1 MNQLKTAKKISKDQ
15 FLYIIS
21 IVYVVFMICANVM
34 ASKIISVGGFIIDA
48 GTLTYPFTFMIGDVL
63 ADLYGYKS
71 AKKIILWGFVANFI
85 FSIFCM
91 LGTFVPGLYVDD
103 VLTNSYNILFSYN
116 IRILI
121 AGFLGYI
128 FGSMLNAA
136 SLVWIKKITG
146 EKWLALRTIGSTVLG
161 AAVDTALFTVIAW
174 VGSIPVKD
182 MIIMGL
188 SGYVVKIIFETVIAT
203 PLDYALIPIILKKV
217 EGFQNE
223 S

>member
-1 MNQLKTAKKISKDQ
+1 MNQLKTAKKISKEQ
-15 FLYIIS
+15 FFYIIS

-48 GTLTYPFTFMIGDVL
+48 GTLTYPFTFMLGDVL
-63 ADLYGYKS
+63 ADLYGYRM
-71 AKKIILWGFVANFI
+71 AKKIILWGFAANFI
-85 FSIFCM
+85 FSICCM
-91 LGTFVPGLYVDD
+91 LGTFVPGLYADD
-103 VLTNSYNILFSYN
+103 VLTNSYDILFAYN

-128 FGSMLNAA
+128 FGTMLNAA

-174 VGSIPVKD
+174 VGSIPVRD

-188 SGYVVKIIFETVIAT
+188 SGYVVKIIFEAIIAT
-203 PLDYALIPIILKKV
+203 PLDYALLPIIRKKV
-217 EGFQNE
+217 EGF
-223 S
+223 SK

>member
-1 MNQLKTAKKISKDQ
+1 MNQLKTSKKISKDQ
-15 FLYIIS
+15 FFYIIS

-63 ADLYGYKS
+63 ADLYGYKP
-71 AKKIILWGFVANFI
+71 AKKIILWGFAANFI

-91 LGTFVPGLYVDD
+91 LGTFVPGLYADD
-103 VLTNSYNILFSYN
+103 ALTNSYNILFSYN

-128 FGSMLNAA
+128 FGTILNAA

-188 SGYVVKIIFETVIAT
+188 SGYVVKIIFEAIIAT
-203 PLDYALIPIILKKV
+203 PLDYALLPIIRKKV
-217 EGFQNE
+217 EGF
-223 S
+223 SK